1 MSHGQVKDTVLV
13 VHVREAETLSVVQYD
28 DGRYG
33 ILVNGTQIRTYGPDE
48 LTICLQRFMS
58 VTGLEA
64 LPAPLTETASGGSG
78 GNSR

>member
-1 MSHGQVKDTVLV
+1 MSQGQIKDTVLL

-33 ILVNGTQIRTYGPDE
+33 ILVNGTQVREYGPDE
-48 LTICLQRFMS
+48 LTLCLEQFMS

-64 LPAPLTETASGGSG
+64 LPASVTETASQGV
-78 GNSR
+78 